1 MRGLLSSLAFG
12 LICASATS
20 ALATGGAF
28 RTIASQTAASCA
40 RECADDGL
48 CIAWTLTADSC
59 ALSAIAPTEWPQAA
73 TEVGLSTR
81 APSFAAMP
89 QRPQI
94 LTPAPPETATQS
106 EDSATHGDTDSAT
119 HGDTDYALLGGPAE
133 GDLRPR
139 LGNRR

>member
-12 LICASATS
+12 LICAAATP
-20 ALATGGAF
+20 AFATGSAF

-40 RECADDGL
+40 RACADDGL

-59 ALSAIAPTEWPQAA
+59 ALSAIAPTEWPQTA

-81 APSFAAMP
+81 APSFAALP

-94 LTPAPPETATQS
+94 LTPAPQETAAQS
-106 EDSATHGDTDSAT
+106 EGATAQD
-119 HGDTDYALLGGPAE
+119 DTDYALLGGPAE

-139 LGNRR
+139 LGSRR